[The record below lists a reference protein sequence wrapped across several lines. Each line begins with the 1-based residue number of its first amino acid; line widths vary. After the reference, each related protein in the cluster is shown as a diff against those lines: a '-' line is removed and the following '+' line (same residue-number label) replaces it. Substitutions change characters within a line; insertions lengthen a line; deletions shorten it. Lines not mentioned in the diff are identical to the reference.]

1 MWKETVATG
10 VKLVMSNHVYK
21 FDNELR
27 IQTDKGSIGLKLTG
41 VLAEIKMLIW
51 CELLEVKL
59 TNLGIGNDMNERF
72 VDDITLIPTVT
83 EIGLKFDGTI
93 LAFSEEQKVIDS
105 SIPSDKRTMN
115 LIKTIADS
123 IDENI
128 TVSYDIPSN
137 YTDNKVPILD
147 LKVGM
152 TENGEIEYAFYR
164 KPIANKHTVMKT
176 SAMDKHQKMKALSDS
191 GDYTIPV
198 NIFLKM

>member
-1 MWKETVATG
+1 M
-10 VKLVMSNHVYK
+10 
-21 FDNELR
+21 
-27 IQTDKGSIGLKLTG
+27 
-41 VLAEIKMLIW
+41 KM
-51 CELLEVKL
+51 
-59 TNLGIGNDMNERF
+59 TNLGIENDMNERF

-147 LKVGM
+147 LMVGM
-152 TENGEIEYAFYR
+152 KMVKLCMNFTESLLQ
-164 KPIANKHTVMKT
+164 T
-176 SAMDKHQKMKALSDS
+176 SIQS
-191 GDYTIPV
+191 
-198 NIFLKM
+198 